1 VSSVDFDSLHIFAI
15 VCLVFCLVLFIT
27 MGTSLKSLA
36 NEALNETTENVPASS
51 CMCFTFVK
59 GTLANLKH

>member
-1 VSSVDFDSLHIFAI
+1 
-15 VCLVFCLVLFIT
+15 

-36 NEALNETTENVPASS
+36 NEALNETTENFPASS
-51 CMCFTFVK
+51 FMCFTFVK